1 MNLSNGVEE
10 PLLDEDFLAR
20 CGRLAL
26 ISRKIVRGKLR
37 GEKRSRRRGMST
49 EFADHRNY
57 VAGDD
62 LRHLD
67 WNIYGR
73 LEKLFIKLFEEE
85 EERSVVLLLDASGS
99 MACGEPDKWR
109 HARQVTAALGA
120 IALASGDRV
129 HLRIFDQELRP
140 GIGSLRGTRSI
151 LRLVGVLEDLK
162 VGQGTALLA
171 SLKAHAATAPPR
183 AIQILISDLMDPAGI
198 EAALRQ
204 ISGTRGESWLIHLLS
219 RSEQNP
225 EELGD
230 LRLRDVE
237 DGSFV
242 DVSFN
247 SSVHE
252 AYRSILAKYRSEVR
266 QLCAR
271 YQIQPVE
278 VCTDVPFDRVV
289 LEMMRQRGML
299 A

>member
-1 MNLSNGVEE
+1 
-10 PLLDEDFLAR
+10 
-20 CGRLAL
+20 
-26 ISRKIVRGKLR
+26 
-37 GEKRSRRRGMST
+37 MST

-85 EERSVVLLLDASGS
+85 EERSVVLLLDASAS

-109 HARQVTAALGA
+109 HARQVAAALGA

-129 HLRIFDQELRP
+129 QLRVFDRELRP
-140 GIGSLRGTRSI
+140 VMGSIRGTRSI
-151 LRLVGVLEDLK
+151 LKLVRILEELK
-162 VGQGTALLA
+162 VGTETALLP
-171 SLKAHAATAPPR
+171 SIRAHAASAPPR

-198 EAALRQ
+198 EDPLRQ
-204 ISGTRGESWLIHLLS
+204 LSGARGESWLIHLLS
-219 RSEQNP
+219 RSEEHP

-237 DGSFV
+237 DQSFV
-242 DVSFN
+242 DVSFTPTII
-247 SSVHE
+247 E
-252 AYRSILAKYRSEVR
+252 AYHSILAEYREDVR
-266 QLCAR
+266 KMCGR
-271 YQIQPVE
+271 FQIQSVE
-278 VCTDVPFDRVV
+278 VSTEVPFDRVV
-289 LEMMRQRGML
+289 LEMLRQRGML

>member
-1 MNLSNGVEE
+1 MNLTNGVEE

-26 ISRKIVRGKLR
+26 ISRRIVRGKLR

-49 EFADHRNY
+49 EFADHRDY

-140 GIGSLRGTRSI
+140 VVGSLRGTRSI
-151 LRLVGVLEDLK
+151 LRLVGVLEELE
-162 VGQGTALLA
+162 VGQGTALRA
-171 SLKAHAATAPPR
+171 SLKAHAATSPPR

-198 EAALRQ
+198 EEGLRQ

-219 RSEQNP
+219 KSEQDP
-225 EELGD
+225 EEMGD

-237 DGSFV
+237 DDSFV

-247 SSVHE
+247 SSIHE
-252 AYRSILAKYRSEVR
+252 AYRSILEQYRSEVR

-271 YQIQPVE
+271 FQIQPVE

>member
-1 MNLSNGVEE
+1 MSEVGEVEE

-20 CGRLAL
+20 CGKLAL
-26 ISRKIVRGKLR
+26 LSRKMVQGKLR

-85 EERSVVLLLDASGS
+85 EERSVVLLLDASAS

-109 HARQVTAALGA
+109 HARQIAAALGT

-129 HLRIFDQELRP
+129 QLRVFDRELRP
-140 GIGSLRGTRSI
+140 VMGSIRGSRSI
-151 LRLVGVLEDLK
+151 LKLVRILEELK
-162 VGQGTALLA
+162 VGTETALLP
-171 SLKAHAATAPPR
+171 SIKAHAASAPSR
-183 AIQILISDLMDPAGI
+183 AIQILISDLMDPAGV
-198 EAALRQ
+198 EDPLRQ
-204 ISGTRGESWLIHLLS
+204 LSGARGESWLIHLLS
-219 RSEQNP
+219 RSEEHP

-237 DGSFV
+237 DQSFV
-242 DVSFN
+242 DVSFTPTII
-247 SSVHE
+247 E
-252 AYRSILAKYRSEVR
+252 AYRSILAEYREDVR
-266 QLCAR
+266 KMCGR
-271 YQIQPVE
+271 FQIQSVE
-278 VCTDVPFDRVV
+278 VSTEVPFDRVV
-289 LEMMRQRGML
+289 LEMLRQRGML

>member
-1 MNLSNGVEE
+1 MSEPGDAEE
-10 PLLDEDFLAR
+10 PLLGEDFLAR

-26 ISRKIVRGKLR
+26 LSRKMVQGKLR

-85 EERSVVLLLDASGS
+85 EERSVVLLLDASAS

-109 HARQVTAALGA
+109 HARQIAAALGT

-129 HLRIFDQELRP
+129 QLRVVDRELGP
-140 GIGSLRGTRSI
+140 VMGSIRGSRSI
-151 LRLVGVLEDLK
+151 LKLVRILEELK
-162 VGQGTALLA
+162 VGTETALLP
-171 SLKAHAATAPPR
+171 SIKAHAASAPSR
-183 AIQILISDLMDPAGI
+183 AIQILISDLMDPTGV
-198 EAALRQ
+198 EDPLRQ
-204 ISGTRGESWLIHLLS
+204 LSGARGESWLIHLLS
-219 RSEQNP
+219 RSEEHP

-237 DGSFV
+237 DQSFV
-242 DVSFN
+242 DVSFTPTII
-247 SSVHE
+247 E
-252 AYRSILAKYRSEVR
+252 AYRSILAEYREDVR
-266 QLCAR
+266 KMCGR
-271 YQIQPVE
+271 FQIQSIE
-278 VCTDVPFDRVV
+278 VSTEVPFDRVV
-289 LEMMRQRGML
+289 LEMLRQRGML